1 MTWGK
6 YICKSEN
13 LEYKKNMAR
22 IQHKNIGIVLGIEN
36 FVHSL
41 KLTEKKLSEITND
54 GNRQRS
60 RQLSFLT

>member
-22 IQHKNIGIVLGIEN
+22 IQHKNIGIVLGIEKFCPFFKTN
-36 FVHSL
+36 R
-41 KLTEKKLSEITND
+41 KKIV
-54 GNRQRS
+54 
-60 RQLSFLT
+60 